1 MKILTGCVLSIS
13 MVISMPAFACDQQQ
27 AVDMMVKLSTALGE
41 MAGAAK
47 TEEDSLKVTAANAR
61 VNEAGEALAAG
72 KPDQAC
78 EIYQSIA
85 AEHGISLD

>member
-1 MKILTGCVLSIS
+1 MKIVAGSIVSLSLL
-13 MVISMPAFACDQQQ
+13 MAAPAYACDQQQ

-41 MAGAAK
+41 KAGAAK

-72 KPDQAC
+72 NPDKAC
-78 EIYQSIA
+78 EIYQSVA
-85 AEHGISLD
+85 DEHGISLD